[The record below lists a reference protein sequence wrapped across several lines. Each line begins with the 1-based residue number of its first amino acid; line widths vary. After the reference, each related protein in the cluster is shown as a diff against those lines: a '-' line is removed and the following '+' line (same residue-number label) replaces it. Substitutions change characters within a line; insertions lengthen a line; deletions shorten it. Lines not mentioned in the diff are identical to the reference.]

1 VALATRLTRRLGLA
15 HPVLQAPMAGGMTT
29 PELVA
34 AVSNAGGLG
43 SFAAAT
49 TAPSAIRAQ
58 FAAIRAA
65 TDRPFAVNLFV
76 LAPAEA
82 KPSEVAFANA
92 LLAKYRLEL
101 GMETN
106 AAPPAKWAEDF
117 ETQFETV
124 LDLAP
129 PVFSSTFGAIGARK
143 TAALKARG
151 TYVIGTATNVAEA
164 KLLEAQGVDA
174 IVAQGGEAGGHR
186 GTFVGAFEASLT
198 GTMALVP
205 QIVDAVA
212 VPVIAAG
219 GIMDGR
225 GLAAALALGAEAA
238 AMGTAF
244 LACPEAG
251 THPAHKAAL
260 AASDD
265 TTTRVTRA
273 FSGRPARGLTNR
285 YIEEMAPHAEQ
296 MPAYPVTNAL
306 TGGLRAEAAKQGRAE
321 FMSLWAGQGA
331 PLAGDRPAARIVT
344 ETAEQAERILE
355 TLRSKE

>member
-1 VALATRLTRRLGLA
+1 MALSTRLTQLLGLT
-15 HPVLQAPMAGGMTT
+15 HPVVQAPMAGGMTT

-34 AVSNAGGLG
+34 AVSNAGALG

-49 TAPSAIRAQ
+49 TAPAAIRSQ
-58 FAAIRAA
+58 VAAIRAA

-106 AAPPAKWAEDF
+106 GAPPAKWAEDF
-117 ETQFETV
+117 DAQFETV

-151 TYVIGTATNVAEA
+151 VFVIGTATNVTEA
-164 KLLEAQGVDA
+164 KTLESQGVDA
-174 IVAQGGEAGGHR
+174 ILAQGAEAGGHR
-186 GTFVGAFEASLT
+186 GTFIGTFEDSLI
-198 GTMALVP
+198 GTMVLVP
-205 QIVDAVA
+205 QIVDAVKI
-212 VPVIAAG
+212 PVIAAG

-225 GLAAALALGAEAA
+225 GLAAALSLGASAA

-244 LACPEAG
+244 LAAPEAG
-251 THPAHKAAL
+251 THPLHKEAL
-260 AASDD
+260 VKIDD
-265 TTTRVTRA
+265 TGTTVTRA
-273 FSGRPARGLTNR
+273 VSGRPARGVRSR
-285 YIEEMAPHAEQ
+285 YMTEMAPHAAEL
-296 MPAYPVTNAL
+296 PAYPVTNAL
-306 TGGLRAEAAKQGRAE
+306 TTQLRTEAAKQGKVDL
-321 FMSLWAGQGA
+321 MVMWAGQGA
-331 PLAGDRPAARIVT
+331 RMASGRPAAQIVADT
-344 ETAEQAERILE
+344 VAEAEVVFANMQGR
-355 TLRSKE
+355 K

>member
-1 VALATRLTRRLGLA
+1 MARSTRLTKLLGLS
-15 HPVLQAPMAGGMTT
+15 HPLVQAPMAGGMTT
-29 PELVA
+29 PALVA
-34 AVSNAGGLG
+34 AVSNAGALG

-49 TAPSAIRAQ
+49 TSPAAIRSQVAD
-58 FAAIRAA
+58 IRAA

-82 KPSEVAFANA
+82 KQSEISFANA

-117 ETQFETV
+117 EAQFEAV

-151 TYVIGTATNVAEA
+151 VFVIGTATNIAEA
-164 KLLEAQGVDA
+164 KMLEAQGVDA
-174 IVAQGGEAGGHR
+174 IVAQGAEAGGHR
-186 GTFVGAFEASLT
+186 GTFIGRAEDSLI

-205 QIVDAVA
+205 QIVDAVG

-225 GLAAALALGAEAA
+225 GLAAALALGASAA

-244 LACPEAG
+244 LRADEAG
-251 THPAHKAAL
+251 THPLHKDAL
-260 AASDD
+260 VGLDD
-265 TTTRVTRA
+265 TGTTITRA
-273 FSGRPARGLTNR
+273 VSGRHARGVRTR
-285 YIEEMAPHAEQ
+285 YMEEMAPHADE

-306 TGGLRAEAAKQGRAE
+306 TTGLRAEAAKQGKTDL
-321 FMSLWAGQGA
+321 MVMWAGQGA
-331 PLAGDRPAARIVT
+331 RLASARPAAEIVRD
-344 ETAEQAERILE
+344 AAAQAEAILGSGDAE
-355 TLRSKE
+355 K

>member
-1 VALATRLTRRLGLA
+1 MALQTRLAKMLGLV
-15 HPVLQAPMAGGMTT
+15 HPVIQAPMAGGMTT

-49 TAPSAIRAQ
+49 TSPAAIRTHI
-58 FAAIRAA
+58 AAIRAK
-65 TDRPFAVNLFV
+65 TDKPFAVNLFV
-76 LAPAEA
+76 LAPVEPN
-82 KPSEVAFANA
+82 PSEVAFANA
-92 LLAKYRLEL
+92 LLARYRIEL

-117 ETQFETV
+117 EAQFEAV

-151 TYVIGTATNVAEA
+151 VLVVGTATNIAEA

-174 IVAQGGEAGGHR
+174 VVAQGAEAGGHR
-186 GTFVGAFEASLT
+186 GTFVGRAEDSLI

-205 QIVDAVA
+205 QVVDAINI
-212 VPVIAAG
+212 PVIAAG

-225 GLAAALALGAEAA
+225 GLAAALALGASAA
-238 AMGTAF
+238 SMGTAF
-244 LACPEAG
+244 LRAEEAG
-251 THPAHKAAL
+251 THPLHKDAL
-260 AASDD
+260 GKIDD
-265 TTTRVTRA
+265 TATTVTRA
-273 FSGRPARGLTNR
+273 VSGRHARGIRSR
-285 YIEEMAPHAEQ
+285 YMDEMAPHADE

-306 TGGLRAEAAKQGRAE
+306 TTTLRAEAAKQGNTGL
-321 FMSLWAGQGA
+321 MVMWAGQGA
-331 PLAGDRPAARIVT
+331 PMASVKPAAEIV
-344 ETAEQAERILE
+344 EAASAQAEAILGARQE
-355 TLRSKE
+355 AK

>member
-1 VALATRLTRRLGLA
+1 MALTTRLTQLLGLA
-15 HPVLQAPMAGGMTT
+15 HPVVQAPMAGGMTT

-34 AVSNAGGLG
+34 AVSNAGALG

-49 TAPSAIRAQ
+49 TAPAAIRSQ
-58 FAAIRAA
+58 VAAIRAA
-65 TDRPFAVNLFV
+65 TDKPFAVNLFV
-76 LAPAEA
+76 LAPTEA

-106 AAPPAKWAEDF
+106 GAPPAKWAEDF
-117 ETQFETV
+117 EAQFETV

-151 TYVIGTATNVAEA
+151 VFVIGTATNVAEA
-164 KLLEAQGVDA
+164 KALESQGVDA
-174 IVAQGGEAGGHR
+174 ILAQGAEAGGHR
-186 GTFVGAFEASLT
+186 GTFIGTFEDSLI
-198 GTMALVP
+198 GTMVLVP
-205 QIVDAVA
+205 QIVDAVK

-225 GLAAALALGAEAA
+225 GLAAALSLGASAA

-244 LACPEAG
+244 LAAPEAG
-251 THPAHKAAL
+251 THPLHKEAL
-260 AASDD
+260 VKIED
-265 TTTRVTRA
+265 TGTTVTRA
-273 FSGRPARGLTNR
+273 VSGRHARGLRSR
-285 YIEEMAPHAEQ
+285 YMTEMAPHAAE

-306 TGGLRAEAAKQGRAE
+306 TTQLRAEAAKQGKTDL
-321 FMSLWAGQGA
+321 MVMWAGQGA
-331 PLAGDRPAARIVT
+331 RMATTRTAERIVV
-344 ETAEQAERILE
+344 ETVEQAERVLAGVQAG
-355 TLRSKE
+355 K

>member
-1 VALATRLTRRLGLA
+1 MALATRLTQLLGLV
-15 HPVLQAPMAGGMTT
+15 HPVVQAPMAGGMTT

-49 TAPSAIRAQ
+49 TAPAAIRREV
-58 FAAIRAA
+58 AAIRAA
-65 TDRPFAVNLFV
+65 TEKPFAVNLFV

-92 LLAKYRLEL
+92 LLARYRLEL

-106 AAPPAKWAEDF
+106 AATPAKWSEDF
-117 ETQFETV
+117 EAQFETV

-151 TYVIGTATNVAEA
+151 VFVIGTATNVAEA
-164 KLLEAQGVDA
+164 RTLESHGVDA
-174 IVAQGGEAGGHR
+174 ILAQGAEAGGHR
-186 GTFVGAFEASLT
+186 GTFIGSFDDSLI
-198 GTMALVP
+198 GTMVLVP
-205 QIVDAVA
+205 QIVDAVKI
-212 VPVIAAG
+212 PVIAAG

-225 GLAAALALGAEAA
+225 GLSAALSLGASAA

-244 LACPEAG
+244 LAAPEAG
-251 THPAHKAAL
+251 THPLHKDML
-260 AASDD
+260 GRIED
-265 TTTRVTRA
+265 TGTTVTRA
-273 FSGRPARGLTNR
+273 VSGRHARGLRTR
-285 YIEEMAPHAEQ
+285 YIEEMAPHAAE

-306 TGGLRAEAAKQGRAE
+306 TTQLRAEAAKQGNTGL
-321 FMSLWAGQGA
+321 MVMWAGQGA
-331 PLAGDRPAARIVT
+331 RMATSRPASQIVT
-344 ETAEQAERILE
+344 ETVEQAEAVLE
-355 TLRSKE
+355 SMRGKR

>member
-1 VALATRLTRRLGLA
+1 MALATRLTERLGLA
-15 HPVLQAPMAGGMTT
+15 HPIVQAPMAGGMTT

-34 AVSNAGGLG
+34 AVSNAGALG

-49 TAPSAIRAQ
+49 TAPADIRRQ
-58 FAAIRAA
+58 VAAIRAA

-82 KPSEVAFANA
+82 NPSEVAFANA

-117 ETQFETV
+117 EAQFETV

-151 TYVIGTATNVAEA
+151 TFVIGTATNVAEA
-164 KLLEAQGVDA
+164 KLLESQGVDA
-174 IVAQGGEAGGHR
+174 ILAQGGEAGGHR
-186 GTFVGAFEASLT
+186 GTFVGRFEDSLI
-198 GTMALVP
+198 GTIVLVP
-205 QIVDAVA
+205 QIVDAVTL
-212 VPVIAAG
+212 PVIAAG

-225 GLAAALALGAEAA
+225 GLAAVLALGASAA

-244 LACPEAG
+244 LAAPEAG
-251 THPAHKAAL
+251 THPLHKEAL
-260 AASDD
+260 AGSED
-265 TTTRVTRA
+265 TGTTVTRA
-273 FSGRPARGLTNR
+273 VSGRHARGIRTR
-285 YIEEMAPHAEQ
+285 YMEEMAAHADQ
-296 MPAYPVTNAL
+296 LPAYPVTNAL
-306 TGGLRAEAAKQGRAE
+306 TTQLRAEAAKQGNTGL
-321 FMSLWAGQGA
+321 MVMWAGQGA
-331 PLAGDRPAARIVT
+331 RMATVRPAAQIVA
-344 ETAEQAERILE
+344 ETAAQAEAALE
-355 TLRSKE
+355 ATRSGK